1 MKTPWSWI
9 AISVLMLFL
18 GLAFGH
24 LLSQQYNSWGFTI
37 FASFTCLVAGLAAGA
52 YIEGKQG

>member
-1 MKTPWSWI
+1 MKAPWHW
-9 AISVLMLFL
+9 ISVCVLLFFL
-18 GLAFGH
+18 GLTLGH

-37 FASFTCLVAGLAAGA
+37 FASFTCLIAGLATGA